1 MTHRQHIESTRKM
14 DTKSSIDNKTPQ
26 PTSTSNQCKIHLW
39 MRDAQTNPP
48 MPVTNRSTTQLT
60 FWNCENYESGTTR
73 TAAPVDPDPAL
84 FRVPAAADA
93 TPPPFRA
100 ALRQNL
106 VQNLL

>member
-1 MTHRQHIESTRKM
+1 MTHRQYIESTPKI
-14 DTKSSIDNKTPQ
+14 DTITSIDLKMPR
-26 PTSTSNQCKIHLW
+26 PTATSYQCAIHLW
-39 MRDAQTNPP
+39 MRDAQTNSPIP
-48 MPVTNRSTTQLT
+48 ITNRSTTQLT

-93 TPPPFRA
+93 PPPPFRA